1 MSEFLIG
8 YLKVTGDAASF
19 GINLFSENGFD
30 GTVDV
35 SSRQGDVVGKVVLPI
50 LNLAQRTL
58 VLTKNTRIGI
68 EM

>member
-1 MSEFLIG
+1 MSELLIV
-8 YLKVTGDAASF
+8 YLEVTGDAASF

-35 SSRQGDVVGKVVLPI
+35 SSRQADVVGKVVLPI

-58 VLTKNTRIGI
+58 VLTKNTRI
-68 EM
+68 